1 MLLTTKKGEGWQ
13 NKTGT
18 PSHPSAMPNCS
29 GVGGIKTGAG
39 FRALEAQVECLLWR
53 SAAVSKTS
61 RSNVVCKG
69 RVEQSGA
76 AERSG
81 IAAAGFHHSR
91 SAGWVP
97 PAVEVFNRPEYF
109 CPAPQQ
115 KILPA
120 FDILKPGA
128 ILTPLEVYMVN
139 SPSRPNV
146 RPVDPPSLGASVR
159 PAFSLPHPGSR
170 LRAGRGQF
178 EISNLRFEIPLL
190 PVAVRKDHQ
199 GRIKAKTPA
208 IVPHQGK
215 SRQTPYFQTAVRS
228 ANHPLDGANRPTNG
242 KNVYQG
248 EILSWGERTQMR
260 ASVITNQS
268 PFAPPSPIKAK
279 TPAIKP
285 HQGLSRQPMKK
296 PNTTIPS
303 ANGAAPYQP
312 KATPWVCPLG
322 IPALQG
328 RPIPPI
334 KAKNPFNRA

>member
-215 SRQTPYFQTAVRS
+215 SRQPMINHFTVMTPTRWIGRTGRRTVKACTQEKSSPGGEET
-228 ANHPLDGANRPTNG
+228 GEGERPTN
-242 KNVYQG
+242 
-248 EILSWGERTQMR
+248 LSSRVTM
-260 ASVITNQS
+260 
-268 PFAPPSPIKAK
+268 PI
-279 TPAIKP
+279 
-285 HQGLSRQPMKK
+285 
-296 PNTTIPS
+296 
-303 ANGAAPYQP
+303 
-312 KATPWVCPLG
+312 
-322 IPALQG
+322 
-328 RPIPPI
+328 RP
-334 KAKNPFNRA
+334 